1 MFIWNLFSSDQIYV
15 VLDLWAFSIYCWGFY
30 GPRLWWKVTT
40 CLSVDF
46 YEGLYEVITS
56 IDVSKASRSTDDYC
70 CLLDV
75 LRWPPY
81 SSRVRPHF
89 IFFWTYPM
97 GSRCRDTPTRKGGA
111 TIWVCSDHSSTL
123 SRIKVIIWRY
133 WWQMDAFLWVPGT
146 SGTDLR
152 CVWTMCTKLHA
163 LVLHDFASI
172 QDTDTCRGSAQTST
186 CQARWD
192 MWNQIC
198 LSSQW

>member
-81 SSRVRPHF
+81 KSRAYRWNFVFR
-89 IFFWTYPM
+89 TYPM
-97 GSRCRDTPTRKGGA
+97 GSSCCHTPTREGGV
-111 TIWVCSDHSSTL
+111 TIWVCLDHSSTL
-123 SRIKVIIWRY
+123 SRIKVIVWRY

-146 SGTDLR
+146 SREYLHDA
-152 CVWTMCTKLHA
+152 WTMCTGLHA
-163 LVLHDFASI
+163 LILHDFTSI
-172 QDTDTCRGSAQTST
+172 HDIDTSRGSAQTST
-186 CQARWD
+186 CHAKWE
-192 MWNQIC
+192 IC
-198 LSSQW
+198 GTGYA